1 MVNDLTPEER
11 LLRLIRGKTKR
22 PKMTS
27 HSETQAKIGAPRSS
41 GLAMILNKFYR
52 LSRIFTF
59 NRIRMTLSIVIIL
72 SVGYLIF
79 ELVIPQ
85 PSLELEK
92 LTSANRD
99 VKMDKAPIEFSSSRP
114 YSYYSQ
120 QIDTRDIFNAPFL
133 SGGVIDA
140 SSGSSL
146 GSEFSNLSIVGIVL
160 DKVPQVIIEDNKDKK
175 TYFLN
180 KGDYI
185 GEIKIEDI
193 LEGKVI
199 ISYAGEE
206 FEMAP

>member
-59 NRIRMTLSIVIIL
+59 NRIRIILAIVIIL
-72 SVGYLIF
+72 SAGYLIF
-79 ELVIPQ
+79 ESVIPQ

-99 VKMDKAPIEFSSSRP
+99 VKMDKAPIETSDLKP
-114 YSYYSQ
+114 YSHYSQ

-133 SGGVIDA
+133 SGRVIDA

-146 GSEFSNLSIVGIVL
+146 GNEFSNLSIVGIVL
-160 DKVPQVIIEDNKDKK
+160 DELPQVIIEDNKDKK

-199 ISYAGEE
+199 VSYAGEE